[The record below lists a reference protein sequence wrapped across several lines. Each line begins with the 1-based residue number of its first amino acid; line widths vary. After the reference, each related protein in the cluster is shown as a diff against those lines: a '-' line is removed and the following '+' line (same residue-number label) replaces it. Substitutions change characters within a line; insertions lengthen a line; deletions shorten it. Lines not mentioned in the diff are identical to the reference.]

1 MTRTQPRVAL
11 LIDTNRAFEQG
22 IIRGIL
28 RYSHLHGPWTFLCR
42 TPVTS
47 EGNSRIT
54 MSELKKWNPDGV
66 IWREGNST
74 LPIKQLGRP
83 VIYVPLTDKSAEFPN
98 ILTNDKQIGT
108 MVAEN
113 FLDRGFRNFAF
124 YGLGANYFWSLG
136 RQTAFAEQIKTRK
149 IETYIYD
156 DKGRNKSRP
165 AKQKRIATWLSS
177 LPLPIALMI
186 CTDDCCHD
194 CFEAC
199 RIANLRI
206 PDDVA
211 IIGSGNDELV
221 CDFVD
226 PPLSSVSWN
235 IEHAGY
241 EAARTLANMMAGKQL
256 NHNPDIYVEPLNI
269 ITRRSSNILAIE
281 DKHIAM
287 AVQFIR
293 NNAARR
299 IQVKDVVKAVPASRR
314 VLYRR
319 FKEVLGKSILQE
331 IRSASM
337 DYAAKLLLESNLSI
351 SAIAVE
357 LGYDDAK
364 NLSRMF
370 TKEKGMTPLKY
381 RTTYSISK

>member
-1 MTRTQPRVAL
+1 
-11 LIDTNRAFEQG
+11 
-22 IIRGIL
+22 
-28 RYSHLHGPWTFLCR
+28 
-42 TPVTS
+42 
-47 EGNSRIT
+47 
-54 MSELKKWNPDGV
+54 MSELKKWKPDGIV
-66 IWREGNST
+66 WREGNST
-74 LPIKQLGRP
+74 LAVESLDLPT
-83 VIYVPLTDKSAEFPN
+83 IYVPLTKKSTKYPN

-108 MVAEN
+108 MVADN

-124 YGLGANYFWSLG
+124 YGLGDNYFWSQG
-136 RQTAFAEQIKTRK
+136 RQNAFAERIKNRK
-149 IETYIYD
+149 LDTNVYD
-156 DKGRNKSRP
+156 DKNKNKSRQARQQSI
-165 AKQKRIATWLSS
+165 AKWLSS
-177 LPLPIALMI
+177 LPLPLALMI

-199 RIANLRI
+199 RIAGLRI

-211 IIGSGNDELV
+211 IIGAGNDELV

-226 PPLSSVSWN
+226 PPLSSVAWN

-241 EAARTLANMMAGKQL
+241 EAAGKLSNMMSGRQK
-256 NHNPDIYVEPLNI
+256 NIDNNIYVNPLHI
-269 ITRRSSNILAIE
+269 VTRRSSNILAIK

-287 AVQFIR
+287 AVHFIR
-293 NNAARR
+293 NNTGRR
-299 IQVKDVVKAVPASRR
+299 IQVEDVVKAVPASRR

-319 FKEVLGKSILQE
+319 FKEVLGKSILEE

-351 SAIAVE
+351 AAIAME

-381 RTTYSISK
+381 RMTYSVSK